1 MHRWARE
8 TAEHTWV
15 SILVTAVIWSLTPV
29 HSGTQP
35 GQMAHLACPK
45 TIFCTCLSAHKPS
58 SVANKVSKLFGGEE
72 GREGCAVGVGLGH
85 LHPGSHQLRG
95 AGCRALRK

>member
-1 MHRWARE
+1 MWACE

-15 SILVTAVIWSLTPV
+15 CILGTAVIWSLIPV

-35 GQMAHLACPK
+35 GQMAHLACPE

-58 SVANKVSKLFGGEE
+58 SVANKVSKLFAGEE
-72 GREGCAVGVGLGH
+72 GRERGAVGVGLGH
-85 LHPGSHQLRG
+85 LHPASHQLRG